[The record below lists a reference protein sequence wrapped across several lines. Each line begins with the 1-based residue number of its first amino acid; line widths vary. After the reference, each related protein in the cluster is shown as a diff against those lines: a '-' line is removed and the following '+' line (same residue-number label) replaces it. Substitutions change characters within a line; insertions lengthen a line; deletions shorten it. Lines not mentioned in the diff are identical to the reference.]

1 MTIICPFVGH
11 LFPME
16 LILHGFFIYNNMN
29 IFDIFE
35 ILDELLDEPVV
46 NLSARRQPRTRYI
59 LTQRSPKK
67 KKSYYKPPQYRR
79 SVKKAQIDEDYSGL
93 LDAFNMR

>member
-1 MTIICPFVGH
+1 MTIICPFAGQ

-35 ILDELLDEPVV
+35 ILDELLDEPVI
-46 NLSARRQPRTRYI
+46 NLSERRPPRQRYF
-59 LTQRSPKK
+59 LRQRPVKRK
-67 KKSYYKPPQYRR
+67 NTYKPPQYRR